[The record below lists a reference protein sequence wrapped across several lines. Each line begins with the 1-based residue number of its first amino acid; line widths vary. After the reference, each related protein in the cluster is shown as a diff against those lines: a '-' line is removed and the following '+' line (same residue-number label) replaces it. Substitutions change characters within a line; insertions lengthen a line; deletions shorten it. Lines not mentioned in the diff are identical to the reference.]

1 MNDFVAFLIKVDNIY
16 DLQVEVSLKL
26 TPVKS
31 VTISRPNE
39 IVTYSQF
46 PLKHSCPQKKEPR
59 IPSLVIEVNSSA
71 RASHVTYLLQV
82 GHSNRDGGFPCRQ
95 LVLWQSTVAELIWNP
110 AVKQIRQRCAGP
122 EILVMSMRT

>member
-71 RASHVTYLLQV
+71 RASHVTYFKWGILTAMVGSHVGNWCSGKAPWPNSSGIQLSSRFAKGAQV
-82 GHSNRDGGFPCRQ
+82 PKF
-95 LVLWQSTVAELIWNP
+95 
-110 AVKQIRQRCAGP
+110 
-122 EILVMSMRT
+122 